1 MALPCH
7 IVEPL
12 ASTILQLQGWL
23 WSALI
28 DFPILSLDQDLVY
41 IYWQRYRN
49 SSFTEEMND
58 EGLLQLPYATSLYIT
73 RSTCKPLFILELEG
87 NGLDDIRCLKKWMA
101 DTYKAILCRKP
112 STHLIRALLLA
123 VLCFQ
128 REGEFAQASKA
139 FEFLELDKLGFDP
152 PLLNT
157 CDLRTATQAFLSG
170 L

>member
-1 MALPCH
+1 
-7 IVEPL
+7 
-12 ASTILQLQGWL
+12 
-23 WSALI
+23 
-28 DFPILSLDQDLVY
+28 
-41 IYWQRYRN
+41 
-49 SSFTEEMND
+49 
-58 EGLLQLPYATSLYIT
+58 
-73 RSTCKPLFILELEG
+73 
-87 NGLDDIRCLKKWMA
+87 MA

-139 FEFLELDKLGFDP
+139 FEGWDELSIEDQQELTLIFWELSKFLELDKLGFDP